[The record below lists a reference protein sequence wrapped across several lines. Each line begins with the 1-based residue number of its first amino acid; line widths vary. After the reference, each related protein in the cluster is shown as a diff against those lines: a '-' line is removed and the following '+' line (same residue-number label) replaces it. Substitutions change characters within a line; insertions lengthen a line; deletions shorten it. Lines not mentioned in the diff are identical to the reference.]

1 MPLTPPRFNHLL
13 LGALGTAPSEP
24 SNIEVLVANAR
35 QG

>member
-24 SNIEVLVANAR
+24 SNIDVLGAKTG